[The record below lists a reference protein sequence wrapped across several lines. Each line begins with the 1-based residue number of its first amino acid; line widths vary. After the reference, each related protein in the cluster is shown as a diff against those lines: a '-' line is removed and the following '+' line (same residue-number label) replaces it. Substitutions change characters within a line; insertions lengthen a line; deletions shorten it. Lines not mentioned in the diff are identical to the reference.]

1 MSWSETSRGFRNYLL
16 TTGRSEGTAKT
27 YLSNLSLF
35 WSWCTHHELL
45 PHDADQVTVRGW
57 LADRK
62 QEVSA
67 ARAHNDLA
75 ALRLFYAWV
84 RETRWRDDDPTAN
97 ISIKRPKALPTEPL
111 STSELNSLLSV
122 CKDERDRLLVL
133 MLAHTG
139 MRISELASLTAEDI
153 DWRRGIIRIMGKG
166 EKERRLQPHPDVLQR
181 LHAFV
186 GMFAAGPVWLSK
198 KQHSQLSAHQ
208 IRKILYELAE
218 RAQLEH
224 IHPHRFRSLFATE
237 YIEQFADIQ
246 GLQGVMGHES
256 IETTARY
263 SEYTRERRG
272 LRQMQQLTFTA
283 DTLL

>member
-1 MSWSETSRGFRNYLL
+1 MAMLTWGELSRDFRNYLT
-16 TTGRSEGTAKT
+16 TTGRSEGTART
-27 YLSNLSLF
+27 YISNLSLF
-35 WSWCTHHELL
+35 WHWCIHHELL
-45 PHDADQVTVRGW
+45 PHDADQHTVREW
-57 LADRK
+57 LAGRRQD
-62 QEVSA
+62 VSA

-75 ALRLFYAWV
+75 ALRLFYAYV
-84 RETRWRDDDPTAN
+84 RELRWRDDDPTAN

-111 STSELNSLLSV
+111 STGEMNELLAV

-133 MLAHTG
+133 MLSYTG

-153 DWRRGIIRIMGKG
+153 DWQKGIIRIMGKG
-166 EKERRLQPHPDVLQR
+166 EKERRLQPHPDVLNR

-198 KQHSQLSAHQ
+198 KQHQQLSAHQ

-218 RAQLEH
+218 RARIDH
-224 IHPHRFRSLFATE
+224 VHPHRFRSLFATE

-246 GLQGVMGHES
+246 ALQGVMGHTS

-263 SEYTRERRG
+263 SQYTRERRG
-272 LRQMQQLTFTA
+272 LRQMQQFT
-283 DTLL
+283 L